1 MGKVFPIVVELLVAA
16 WRAPR
21 YPLIRMPVEAAASTS
36 PLRRHLL
43 LLVVAAV
50 VPVLVY
56 ATIMVVAFGRGE
68 RASTE
73 RGLRGT
79 TRALTLAV
87 DREIETSIK
96 ALEALAAS
104 LHLDTDDYNMF
115 ERHAGRVLATQPGWR
130 AVILIDA
137 RGEVIM
143 RTSRVGAIGARTSL
157 AGRPYFKEMK
167 ELLRPALSDV
177 LLDRATGAP
186 TIAIVVPVVRGGRLR
201 HGVAVDLEPA
211 ALSRFLSSQNL
222 PPDWTGT
229 IMDREGFVVAR
240 SRVPET
246 WLGRPAGALLGGLEG
261 NAGWI
266 RGVDVDGVPAYA
278 AYSRSAF
285 TGWTVAIAV
294 PAKTVDAPLRSSLL
308 LATAGG
314 LLVLLGG
321 ALLALIVGRR
331 IARPILRLVKVA
343 EALGQGRAAAPT
355 ASAVTEVNH
364 LAAALEAAARE
375 RDRFERALRDS
386 EAQLRA
392 IFSSTLDAIIVLD
405 TDGTTIDANPAAE
418 DLFGVPRDRLV
429 GRSLHEAAAVGE
441 TGAVWRDLLAKGAVV
456 GVFRLLRPDGTQRD
470 VEFSATAD
478 VLPGRHVA
486 VVRDVTARRQMEE
499 DLRRS
504 EREATAVADLSR
516 RMNERLDL
524 DAILGLVCE
533 TARDACGADSAAIA
547 LPDAEAPDVMVL
559 RHRAPV
565 DDPPPDVARIERGH
579 GFGGLV
585 MATGRPQRS
594 ADHLG
599 LAVLA
604 VPILD
609 EGVAGLLYVANR
621 ARWPFGDADEAL
633 LVRLAEQATS
643 AIRNARLLARE
654 QTARADFEAANRSK
668 DDFLATLSHEL
679 RTPLTA
685 MLGWV
690 RMLRGARLN
699 PEQAARALETIERN
713 TLWQA
718 KLIDDL
724 LDVSRIISGKMQLER
739 QPVEVGAVVGAAME
753 ALRRDAE
760 AKGVALDIV
769 LEPGAA
775 VVNGDPVRL
784 AQVVANLV
792 SNAIKFTPAGGRVT
806 VELSRSDNQVVIR
819 VRDTGAGIEAGLLP
833 HVFDRFRQGQHG
845 RGAGGLGLGLAIV
858 RHIVTLH
865 GGTVTAHSEGT
876 GRGAVFAVTLPL
888 SAAPRGPIVGSA
900 TRAAR
905 VARPLEGVRVLAV
918 DDHPDARELV
928 RVALVDRGAEVY
940 TAASVSEALGA
951 LETVTVDV
959 LVSDLGMPGADGFA
973 LVAQLRERERAGG
986 RAPMVAI
993 ALTAYA
999 SLHDRSQALAA
1010 GFDLHVAKPVDPDA
1024 LTDAVAGA
1032 LERAQRMGRRAG

>member
-1 MGKVFPIVVELLVAA
+1 M
-16 WRAPR
+16 
-21 YPLIRMPVEAAASTS
+21 
-36 PLRRHLL
+36 
-43 LLVVAAV
+43 LVVAAI
-50 VPVLVY
+50 VPVLAY
-56 ATIMVVAFGRGE
+56 ATIMVVVFGRGE

-73 RGLRGT
+73 RGLRDT

-115 ERHAGRVLATQPGWR
+115 ERHAGRVLPTQPGWR
-130 AVILIDA
+130 AVILTDT
-137 RGEVIM
+137 RGELIM
-143 RTSRVGAIGARTSL
+143 RTARVGSVGPRASL
-157 AGRPYFKEMK
+157 AGRPYFREMT

-177 LLDRATGAP
+177 LLDRTTGAP
-186 TIAIVVPVVRGGRLR
+186 TIAIVVPVVRGGKLR
-201 HGVAVDLEPA
+201 NGLAVDLEPV
-211 ALSRFLSSQNL
+211 ALSRFLASQNL

-229 IMDREGFVVAR
+229 IIDREGFVVAR

-246 WLGRPAGALLGGLEG
+246 WLGRPAGTLLGALQG

-266 RGVDVDGVPAYA
+266 RGIDVDGVPAYA

-308 LATAGG
+308 LAAAGG

-331 IARPILRLVKVA
+331 IARPILGLVEVA
-343 EALGQGRAAAPT
+343 EALGQGRAATHT
-355 ASAVTEVNH
+355 ASPVTEVNR

-386 EAQLRA
+386 ETQLRA
-392 IFSSTLDAIIVLD
+392 IFSSTLDAIVVLD
-405 TDGTTIDANPAAE
+405 SDGCTIDANPAAE
-418 DLFGVPRDRLV
+418 ELFGVPRELLL
-429 GRSLHEAAAVGE
+429 GRSLHEAAAAGE
-441 TGAVWRDLLAKGAVV
+441 TDAVWRELRAKGAVV

-486 VVRDVTARRQMEE
+486 IVRDVTARRQMEE

-524 DAILGLVCE
+524 DAILRLVCE
-533 TARDACGADSAAIA
+533 TARDVCGADSAAIA
-547 LPDAEAPDVMVL
+547 LPDADAPDVMVL
-559 RHRAPV
+559 RYRVPWE
-565 DDPPPDVARIERGH
+565 DPPPDVTRIERGR

-585 MATGRPQRS
+585 MSTGRPLRS
-594 ADHLG
+594 SDHLG

-633 LVRLAEQATS
+633 LARLAEQATS

-654 QTARADFEAANRSK
+654 QAARADFETANRSK

-690 RMLRGARLN
+690 RMLRAARLN
-699 PEQAARALETIERN
+699 PEQSARALETIERN

-739 QPVEVGAVVGAAME
+739 QAVDVVGVVGAAVE

-760 AKGVALDIV
+760 AKGVTLDVV

-775 VVNGDPVRL
+775 IVNGDPVRL

-792 SNAIKFTPAGGRVT
+792 SNAIKFTPGGGRVAL
-806 VELSRSDNQVVIR
+806 ELTRPAGQVVIT
-819 VRDTGAGIEAGLLP
+819 VRDTGAGIEESLLP
-833 HVFDRFRQGQHG
+833 HVFDRFRQGQRG

-865 GGTVTAHSEGT
+865 GGTVAAQSEGL
-876 GRGAVFAVTLPL
+876 GRGAVFSVTLPL
-888 SAAPRGPIVGSA
+888 SAAPRGAVVGAAS
-900 TRAAR
+900 RAAR
-905 VARPLEGVRVLAV
+905 VARPLEGMRILAV

-928 RVALVDRGAEVY
+928 RVALTDRGADVR
-940 TAASVSEALGA
+940 TAASVSEALAA
-951 LETVTVDV
+951 LEDAAVDV

-973 LVAQLRERERAGG
+973 LVAQLRERERMDG
-986 RAPMVAI
+986 RPPMVAI

-1024 LTDAVAGA
+1024 LTDAVVGA
-1032 LERAQRMGRRAG
+1032 LERAHRMGRRVG

>member
-1 MGKVFPIVVELLVAA
+1 M
-16 WRAPR
+16 
-21 YPLIRMPVEAAASTS
+21 
-36 PLRRHLL
+36 
-43 LLVVAAV
+43 LVVAAI

-56 ATIMVVAFGRGE
+56 ATIMVAAFGRGE

-73 RGLRGT
+73 RGLRDT

-115 ERHAGRVLATQPGWR
+115 ERHAGRVLPTQPGWR
-130 AVILIDA
+130 GVILTDA
-137 RGEVIM
+137 RGELIM
-143 RTSRVGAIGARTSL
+143 RTARVGTVGPRGSL
-157 AGRPYFKEMK
+157 AGRPYFREMTQT
-167 ELLRPALSDV
+167 LRPALSDV

-201 HGVAVDLEPA
+201 NGLAIDLEPA
-211 ALSRFLSSQNL
+211 ALSRFLASQNL

-229 IMDREGFVVAR
+229 IVDREGFVVAR
-240 SRVPET
+240 SRVPEA
-246 WLGRPAGALLGGLEG
+246 WLGRPAGTLLSGVEG

-266 RGVDVDGVPAYA
+266 RGVDVDGVAAYA

-294 PAKTVDAPLRSSLL
+294 PAKTVDAPLRGSLL

-331 IARPILRLVKVA
+331 IARPILGLVEVA
-343 EALGQGRAAAPT
+343 EALGQGRAAAHT
-355 ASAVTEVNH
+355 ASAVTEVNR
-364 LAAALEAAARE
+364 LAAALEGAARE
-375 RDRFERALRDS
+375 RERFERALRDS

-392 IFSSTLDAIIVLD
+392 IFSSALDAIVVLD
-405 TDGTTIDANPAAE
+405 SDARTIDANPASE
-418 DLFGVPRDRLV
+418 DLFGVPRELLL

-441 TGAVWRDLLAKGAVV
+441 TEAVWRDLLDKGAVV
-456 GVFRLLRPDGTQRD
+456 GLFRLLRPDGTQRD

-486 VVRDVTARRQMEE
+486 LVRDVTARRQMEE

-524 DAILGLVCE
+524 DAILRLVCE
-533 TARDACGADSAAIA
+533 TARDVCGADSAAIA
-547 LPDAEAPDVMVL
+547 LPDGETRDVMVL
-559 RHRAPV
+559 RHRVPA
-565 DDPPPDVARIERGH
+565 DDPAPDVARIERGQ

-585 MATGRPQRS
+585 MATGRPLRS
-594 ADHLG
+594 PDHLG

-621 ARWPFGDADEAL
+621 ARWPFSDADEAL

-654 QTARADFEAANRSK
+654 QTARGDLEAANRSK

-690 RMLRGARLN
+690 RMLRAARLN

-739 QPVEVGAVVGAAME
+739 QPVDVIGVVGAAVE

-760 AKGVALDIV
+760 AKRVALEVV
-769 LEPGAA
+769 LEPGPA

-784 AQVVANLV
+784 AQIVANLV
-792 SNAIKFTPAGGRVT
+792 SNAIKFTPAGGRVA
-806 VELSRSDNQVVIR
+806 VELARPGGQIAVT
-819 VRDTGAGIEAGLLP
+819 VRDTGAGIEPALLP
-833 HVFDRFRQGQHG
+833 HIFDRFRQGQKG
-845 RGAGGLGLGLAIV
+845 RGTGGLGLGLAIV
-858 RHIVTLH
+858 RHIATLH
-865 GGTVTAHSEGT
+865 GGTVTAHSDGP
-876 GRGAVFAVTLPL
+876 GRGAVFTVTLPL
-888 SAAPRGPIVGSA
+888 SAAPRAPLIGAAS
-900 TRAAR
+900 RSAR
-905 VARPLEGVRVLAV
+905 VARPLEGVRILAV
-918 DDHPDARELV
+918 DDHPDARELI
-928 RVALVDRGAEVY
+928 RVALADRGAVVR
-940 TAASVSEALGA
+940 TAASVSEALAA
-951 LETVTVDV
+951 LEEAAVDV

-973 LVAQLRERERAGG
+973 LVAQLRERERADG

-999 SLHDRSQALAA
+999 SLHDRTQALAA

-1032 LERAQRMGRRAG
+1032 LERAQRMGRRVG

>member
-1 MGKVFPIVVELLVAA
+1 
-16 WRAPR
+16 
-21 YPLIRMPVEAAASTS
+21 MPGETAASTS

-43 LLVVAAV
+43 LLVLAAM

-56 ATIMVVAFGRGE
+56 ATVMVVAFGRGE

-104 LHLDTDDYNMF
+104 LYLDTDDYNTF
-115 ERHAGRVLATQPGWR
+115 ERHAGRVLPTQPGWR
-130 AVILIDA
+130 AVILTDE
-137 RGEVIM
+137 RGDVM
-143 RTSRVGAIGARTSL
+143 LRSSRVGAVGARTSL
-157 AGRPYFKEMK
+157 AGQPYFREMTQ
-167 ELLRPALSDV
+167 LLRPALSDV
-177 LLDRATGAP
+177 LLDRTTGAP

-201 HGVAVDLEPA
+201 HGLAVDLEPA
-211 ALSRFLSSQNL
+211 ALSRFLAAQNL
-222 PPDWTGT
+222 PSDWTGT
-229 IMDREGFVVAR
+229 IVDREGFVVAR
-240 SRVPET
+240 SRVPEA
-246 WLGRPAGALLGGLEG
+246 WLGRPAGTLLGGLAG

-266 RGVDVDGVPAYA
+266 RGVDVEGVPAYA

-285 TGWTVAIAV
+285 TGWTVAVTV
-294 PAKTVDAPLRSSLL
+294 PAQTVDAPLRGSLV

-321 ALLALIVGRR
+321 LLLALIVGRR
-331 IARPILRLVKVA
+331 IARPILHLVKVA
-343 EALGQGRAAAPT
+343 EALGEGRAAAPT
-355 ASAVTEVNH
+355 ASAVTEVNQ
-364 LAAALEAAARE
+364 LAAALQSAARE

-392 IFSSTLDAIIVLD
+392 IFSSTLDAIVVLD
-405 TDGTTIDANPAAE
+405 SDGRTIDANPASE
-418 DLFGVPRDRLV
+418 DLFGVPREELL
-429 GRSLHEAAAVGE
+429 GRSLHEAAAAGE

-456 GVFRLLRPDGTQRD
+456 GPFRLRRPDGTQRD
-470 VEFSATAD
+470 VEVSATAD

-486 VVRDVTARRQMEE
+486 VIRDVTARRQMEE

-516 RMNERLDL
+516 RINERLDL
-524 DAILGLVCE
+524 DAVLGFVCE
-533 TARDACGADSAAIA
+533 TAREVCGADSAAIA
-547 LPDAEAPDVMVL
+547 LPDADAPDVMVF
-559 RHRAPV
+559 RHRSPMK
-565 DDPPPDVARIERGH
+565 DPPPDVDRIERGR

-585 MATGRPQRS
+585 MATGRPRRS
-594 ADHLG
+594 ADRG

-621 ARWPFGDADEAL
+621 GRWPFGDADEAL
-633 LVRLAEQATS
+633 LVRLSEQATS

-654 QTARADFEAANRSK
+654 QAARADSEAANRSK

-690 RMLRGARLN
+690 RMLRAARLN
-699 PEQAARALETIERN
+699 PEQSARALETIERN

-739 QPVEVGAVVGAAME
+739 QAVDVGGVVAAAME

-760 AKGVALDIV
+760 AKGVTLDV
-769 LEPGAA
+769 QLAPGAA
-775 VVNGDPVRL
+775 IVNGDPVRL

-792 SNAIKFTPAGGRVT
+792 SNAIKFTPAEGRVA
-806 VELSRSDNQVVIR
+806 VELARQAGQVVIS
-819 VRDTGAGIEAGLLP
+819 VRDTGPGIEEALLP
-833 HVFDRFRQGQHG
+833 HVFDRFRQGQRG

-865 GGTVTAHSEGT
+865 GGTVTAHSEGP
-876 GRGAVFAVTLPL
+876 GRGALFTVTLPL
-888 SAAPRGPIVGSA
+888 SAAPRAPTVASVS
-900 TRAAR
+900 RAAR
-905 VARPLEGVRVLAV
+905 AARPLEGVRILAV
-918 DDHPDARELV
+918 DDHPDARELI
-928 RVALVDRGAEVY
+928 RVALADRGAEVH
-940 TAASVSEALGA
+940 TATSVSEALAA
-951 LETVTVDV
+951 LEDSTIDV
-959 LVSDLGMPGADGFA
+959 LLSDLGMPGADGFA
-973 LVAQLRERERAGG
+973 LVAQVRERERADA
-986 RAPMVAI
+986 RQPLVAI

-999 SLHDRSQALAA
+999 SPHDRSQALAA
-1010 GFDLHVAKPVDPDA
+1010 GFDLHVAKPVDPDT

-1032 LERAQRMGRRAG
+1032 LEHAQRMGCRAG

>member
-1 MGKVFPIVVELLVAA
+1 
-16 WRAPR
+16 
-21 YPLIRMPVEAAASTS
+21 MPGEAAASTS

-43 LLVVAAV
+43 LLVLAAM

-56 ATIMVVAFGRGE
+56 ATVMVVAFGRGE

-104 LHLDTDDYNMF
+104 LHLDIDDYNMF
-115 ERHAGRVLATQPGWR
+115 ERHAGRVLPTQPGWR
-130 AVILIDA
+130 AVILTDE
-137 RGEVIM
+137 RGDVTL
-143 RTSRVGAIGARTSL
+143 RSSRVGVVGPRTSL
-157 AGRPYFKEMK
+157 AGQPYFREMTQ
-167 ELLRPALSDV
+167 LLKPALSDV
-177 LLDRATGAP
+177 LLDRTTGAP

-201 HGVAVDLEPA
+201 HGLAVDLEPA
-211 ALSRFLSSQNL
+211 ALSRFLASQNL
-222 PPDWTGT
+222 PSDWTGT

-240 SRVPET
+240 SRVPEA
-246 WLGRPAGALLGGLEG
+246 WLGRPAGTLLGELAG

-266 RGVDVDGVPAYA
+266 RGVDVERVPAYA

-285 TGWTVAIAV
+285 TGWTVAITV
-294 PAKTVDAPLRSSLL
+294 PAQTVDASLRGSLV

-321 ALLALIVGRR
+321 LLLALIVGRR

-355 ASAVTEVNH
+355 ASAVTEVNQ
-364 LAAALEAAARE
+364 LAAALQSAARE
-375 RDRFERALRDS
+375 RERFERALRDS

-392 IFSSTLDAIIVLD
+392 IFSSTLDAIVVLD
-405 TDGTTIDANPAAE
+405 SEGNTIDANPAAE
-418 DLFGVPRDRLV
+418 DLFGVPREQLL
-429 GRSLHEAAAVGE
+429 GRSFHEAAAIGE
-441 TGAVWRDLLAKGAVV
+441 TGTVWRDLLAKGTVV
-456 GVFRLLRPDGTQRD
+456 GPFRLQRPDGIQRD
-470 VEFSATAD
+470 VEVSATAD

-486 VVRDVTARRQMEE
+486 VIRDVTARRQMEE

-516 RMNERLDL
+516 RINERLDL
-524 DAILGLVCE
+524 DAVLGFVCE
-533 TARDACGADSAAIA
+533 TAREVCGADSAAIA
-547 LPDAEAPDVMVL
+547 LPDADAPDVMVF
-559 RHRAPV
+559 RHCSPMK
-565 DDPPPDVARIERGH
+565 DPPPDVERIERGR

-585 MATGRPQRS
+585 MATGCPRRS
-594 ADHLG
+594 ADHRG

-621 ARWPFGDADEAL
+621 GRWPFGDADETV

-654 QTARADFEAANRSK
+654 QAARADFEAANRSK

-690 RMLRGARLN
+690 RMLRAARLN
-699 PEQAARALETIERN
+699 PEQSARALETIERN

-739 QPVEVGAVVGAAME
+739 QAVDIGGVVGAAME

-760 AKGVALDIV
+760 AKGVALDV
-769 LEPGAA
+769 ELAPGAA
-775 VVNGDPVRL
+775 IVNGDPVRL

-792 SNAIKFTPAGGRVT
+792 SNAIKFTPAEGRVG
-806 VELSRSDNQVVIR
+806 VELARQAGQIVIS
-819 VRDTGAGIEAGLLP
+819 VRDTGAGIEEALLP
-833 HVFDRFRQGQHG
+833 HVFDRFRQGQRG

-865 GGTVTAHSEGT
+865 GGTVTAHSEGP
-876 GRGAVFAVTLPL
+876 GRGALFTVTLPL
-888 SAAPRGPIVGSA
+888 SAAPRAVGGVSR
-900 TRAAR
+900 TVRT
-905 VARPLEGVRVLAV
+905 ARPLEGVRILAV
-918 DDHPDARELV
+918 DDHPDARELL
-928 RVALVDRGAEVY
+928 RVALTDRGAQVH
-940 TAASVSEALGA
+940 TAASVSEALAA
-951 LETVTVDV
+951 LEDLTVDV

-973 LVAQLRERERAGG
+973 LVAQVRERERADA
-986 RAPMVAI
+986 RPPMVAI

-1010 GFDLHVAKPVDPDA
+1010 GFDLHVAKPVDPDT
-1024 LTDAVAGA
+1024 LTHAVAGA